1 MQSAYIEHNSE
12 QELKAGYIGADELN
26 TDIQPRWYA
35 AYTRAHH
42 ELRVGERLADR
53 AVQNYLPQYEVVR
66 KWKDRKVCLQRP
78 LFSGYIFVHLALQNR
93 LQVLQ
98 VPGVACLVSFAGKP
112 VAVPDEEVE
121 RIRAILS
128 RGYRVEPHRYL
139 KAGKRVRV
147 SSGPFEGLEG
157 IVVRRN
163 NGSRL
168 VISMEVIHKA
178 IAVEIEETCLEGLA

>member
-1 MQSAYIEHNSE
+1 MQSAYMEHNSE
-12 QELKAGYIGADELN
+12 QVLEAGSTVANELS
-26 TDIQPRWYA
+26 TDFQPRWYA

-42 ELRVGERLADR
+42 ELRVAERLADR
-53 AVQNYLPQYEVVR
+53 AVQNYLPQHEVIR
-66 KWKDRKVCLQRP
+66 KWKDRKVSLQRP

-98 VPGVACLVSFAGKP
+98 VPGVAWLVSFAGKP
-112 VAVPDEEVE
+112 VAVPDEDIE
-121 RIRAILS
+121 RIRTILS

-168 VISMEVIHKA
+168 VISMEVIHRA
-178 IAVEIEETCLEGLA
+178 MAV